1 VSGAPDAAGRRRPV
15 LVVDDDED
23 VRDVVALVLDD
34 AGFAVELAADGRE
47 ALRRLREGGTTPCL
61 ILLDLMM
68 PVMDGYRFR
77 AEQRADAALAA
88 IPTLVFTAGGIGPEV
103 DALGAIA
110 VIRKPVDLKRL
121 LELIRAHC

>member
-1 VSGAPDAAGRRRPV
+1 VSGDAAGRRRPV

-23 VRDVVALVLDD
+23 VRDVVATVLDD
-34 AGFAVELAADGRE
+34 AGFAVALAGDGSE
-47 ALRRLREGGTTPCL
+47 ALQRLRQGGVTPCL
-61 ILLDLMM
+61 IILDLMM

-88 IPTLVFTAGGIGPEV
+88 IPTLVFTAGSVGPEV
-103 DALGAIA
+103 KALDPLA
-110 VIRKPVDLKRL
+110 VIRKPIDLNRL

>member
-1 VSGAPDAAGRRRPV
+1 VSEDAGRRRPV

-23 VRDVVALVLDD
+23 VRDVVATVLDD
-34 AGFAVELAADGRE
+34 AGFAVALAGDGSE
-47 ALRRLREGGTTPCL
+47 ALRRLRQGGVTPCL
-61 ILLDLMM
+61 IILDLMM

-88 IPTLVFTAGGIGPEV
+88 IPTLVFTAGSVGPEV
-103 DALGAIA
+103 KALDPLA
-110 VIRKPVDLKRL
+110 VIRKPIDLNRL